1 MKKIVSMLGIIGII
15 LLSIFSIIDH
25 IFFLDDKVY
34 SILMLIS
41 FVMLLP
47 MLIREAL
54 SLRNRV
60 KEKGNEKNS

>member
-1 MKKIVSMLGIIGII
+1 MKRIISMLGIIGII
-15 LLSIFSIIDH
+15 LLSVFSIIDH

-54 SLRNRV
+54 SLRNRG
-60 KEKGNEKNS
+60 KEK

>member
-1 MKKIVSMLGIIGII
+1 MKRIISMLGIIGIV
-15 LLSIFSIIDH
+15 LFAVFSIIDH

-34 SILMLIS
+34 SILMLMS

-54 SLRNRV
+54 SLRNRG
-60 KEKGNEKNS
+60 KEK